1 MLSILSILFEL
12 YFFHRLT
19 KWQREVV
26 TSYIVF
32 FLSNPLKFS
41 KEQACARV
49 SDYLADIAQ
58 DHEGDGW
65 HQEEAADLYDAFWQI
80 AYRKGIY

>member
-41 KEQACARV
+41 KEQACAKV
-49 SDYLADIAQ
+49 SQYLADIAQ

-65 HQEEAADLYDAFWQI
+65 HQEEASDLFDAFGAI
-80 AYRKGIY
+80 TFRKNIL